1 MIQAGG
7 DLVSAVYAAPESCV
21 PASVVPDDAGAFE
34 DRQSEDAL
42 ASAGGILSG
51 MAFAIVLWVL
61 LLVPVLFLLR

>member
-7 DLVSAVYAAPESCV
+7 DLVSAVYATPEHCV
-21 PASVVPDDAGAFE
+21 PASVVPEDAHVFE

-51 MAFAIVLWVL
+51 IAFAIVLWVV
-61 LLVPVLFLLR
+61 LLVPFLFLFR